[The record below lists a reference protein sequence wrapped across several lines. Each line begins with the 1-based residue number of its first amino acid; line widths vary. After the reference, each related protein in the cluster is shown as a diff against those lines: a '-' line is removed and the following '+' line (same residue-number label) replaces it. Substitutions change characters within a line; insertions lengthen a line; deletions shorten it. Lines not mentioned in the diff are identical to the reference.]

1 MNVWYRVADLEAAC
15 AFYTDS
21 LGFELVYTDDDGR
34 WARLSKHGL
43 ELSISE
49 ERAGDPDV
57 VFTMDVDDVRAEAKR
72 LRAAGI
78 EVSTVVEIPS
88 VVRIVDVFDPD
99 GNRIQLSEDV

>member
-1 MNVWYRVADLEAAC
+1 
-15 AFYTDS
+15 
-21 LGFELVYTDDDGR
+21 
-34 WARLSKHGL
+34 
-43 ELSISE
+43 
-49 ERAGDPDV
+49 
-57 VFTMDVDDVRAEAKR
+57 MDVDDVRAEAKR